1 MVSISAGMKSSLAR
15 RYLDPALVAGA
26 AMLYLTAGCGQLSG
40 PPPPSF
46 PTSTTVAAR
55 PRSIG
60 VPYGPIVLLR
70 SGEQLV
76 ALRITSA
83 SQLGEVIEVEW
94 FAPPVGG
101 KDFTN
106 ARHGEGTARE
116 HRGIGYI
123 AAGPLNLEW
132 SRGSAEMGW
141 IYWPDEGTDLAACS
155 RTWSNLD
162 EVDPDDPDVR
172 WYTREMFER

>member
-1 MVSISAGMKSSLAR
+1 MVTIPAGMKSSLSRCWLGA
-15 RYLDPALVAGA
+15 ALISGA
-26 AMLYLTAGCGQLSG
+26 AMLSLTAGCDQLSDPL
-40 PPPPSF
+40 PPRYPDRN
-46 PTSTTVAAR
+46 TVAAG

-70 SGEQLV
+70 SDEQLV
-76 ALRITSA
+76 ALRITSE
-83 SQLGEVIEVEW
+83 SQLGQVIEIEW

-106 ARHGEGTARE
+106 AIRGKGTARE
-116 HRGIGYI
+116 HRGIGHI
-123 AAGPLNLEW
+123 AAGPLRLEW

-155 RTWSNLD
+155 RVWASLD
-162 EVDPDDPDVR
+162 EIDPDAPDVR
-172 WYTREMFER
+172 WYTREMFE

>member
-76 ALRITSA
+76 ALRITSV

-101 KDFTN
+101 KNFTN
-106 ARHGEGTARE
+106 AMRGEGTARE